1 MTEPG
6 NIRQRQID
14 EILEA
19 VWSAGEEEKRA
30 EAGSISLPY
39 EETPLLIQKG
49 MQAALEEAI
58 RQGLLTTSGDTELGH
73 RRRHKGGK
81 GEGLRTA
88 SGDILL
94 FTDKGY
100 ERARSVVRRH
110 RLAERLLSDV
120 LDLERDEVESTACR
134 FEHILSP
141 EATNSICILLGH
153 PTTCP
158 HGKLIPEGE
167 CCRRRAADVRPLVM
181 PATWLK
187 VGEKATVAYLSTRAA
202 IRLQRMA
209 TLGILPGSRISLVQ
223 RRPSYVIRVDE
234 TQLALDDAIVKEI
247 YVKRTVA

>member
-1 MTEPG
+1 MW
-6 NIRQRQID
+6 QRQID

-19 VWSAGEEEKRA
+19 VWSAVEEEKTA
-30 EAGSISLPY
+30 EASSISLPY
-39 EETPLLIQKG
+39 EETPLLAQKQ

-58 RQGLLTTSGDTELGH
+58 RQGLLTTGRDIEPGH
-73 RRRHKGGK
+73 RHRHRGGR

-88 SGDILL
+88 SGDSLL
-94 FTDKGY
+94 FTDRGY

-110 RLAERLLSDV
+110 RLAERLLTDV
-120 LDLERDEVESTACR
+120 LDLESKEVESTACK

-158 HGKLIPEGE
+158 HGKPIPDGE
-167 CCRRRAADVRPLVM
+167 CCHKGAADVRPLVM

-187 VGEKATVAYLSTRAA
+187 VGEQATVAYLSTRAGS
-202 IRLQRMA
+202 RLQRMA
-209 TLGILPGSRISLVQ
+209 TLGILPGSKITLVQ

-234 TQLALDDAIVKEI
+234 TQLALDDAIAKEV
-247 YVKRTVA
+247 YVKRMPA